1 MHRVLVGETEVLGE
15 KTAYY
20 LLDNTDGFPG
30 DYGVE
35 IVRGSE
41 CSRVNGL
48 APSGDRVWRL
58 AELLV
63 QCAVTPVTLRDVT
76 EDWLLC

>member
-1 MHRVLVGETEVLGE
+1 LVGEAEVLGE

-20 LLDNTDGFPG
+20 LLDDTDDFPG

-48 APSGDRVWRL
+48 APSGDQVWR
-58 AELLV
+58 

>member
-1 MHRVLVGETEVLGE
+1 MRRVLIGEIEVLGK
-15 KTAYY
+15 KTSYY
-20 LLDNTDGFPG
+20 LLDDTDRLPG
-30 DYGVE
+30 SYGVE
-35 IVRGSE
+35 IVCGSE
-41 CSRVNGL
+41 RSRVHDL

-58 AELLV
+58 AELLL